1 MELVTPD
8 FGLIFW
14 MVISF
19 SLVLFILGKFAWKP
33 IMNALDERNR
43 SIEEALQ
50 AAERAKQ
57 EVANLTVDNERI
69 LAEARNER
77 DRIIKEAREIKESII
92 SEAQSKANSES
103 ERLIQIARESIQNE
117 KMAAI
122 TDLKNQVANISV
134 NIAER
139 LIREKLSDDAKST
152 ALVNDLMKEVNLK

>member
-19 SLVLFILGKFAWKP
+19 SLVLFILAKFAWKP
-33 IMNALDERNR
+33 IMNALDERNK
-43 SIEEALQ
+43 SISEALQ

-92 SEAQSKANSES
+92 SEAKDKATTEA
-103 ERLIQIARESIQNE
+103 ERLIVIARESIQNE